1 MSPQTVTL
9 APSKPMP
16 RQQGLLLRGSRWYSN
31 FKVPKEI
38 VSALG
43 KTHIR
48 ESLDTSD
55 YREACRNIAY
65 AKSRWTAFFDNERKK
80 LASCSPAPAPQQKR
94 QLTVLSTREAH
105 ELACRYFVSQ
115 EGEFQRWMDNEGRQ
129 LDPQKL
135 EDVRET
141 IGWDAYSLAT
151 GQECCGQRVDGT
163 NELQQ
168 FLKEEGIECAA
179 SSPAFQMLRP
189 LIRDAELE
197 HLGRSH
203 DMVQGD
209 AINER
214 DPRFK
219 GLHSHSQAAV
229 EPVKGPTVDD
239 LLALKQRALRDMGR
253 SAKSADAQ
261 LLISRL
267 LRESFGGDRA
277 LASIT
282 REDMGKVFDLLRRV
296 PPNAQQRYKG
306 KTLAQAVAAADEA
319 GDKRRLSP
327 KTLSNNYIQFRALFK
342 LGVGERLL
350 KENPTDSPLLRQSF
364 TKTEAYKPRQ
374 QFTID
379 ELNRL
384 FRAPLYSG
392 CVDDERNHLIPGSMH
407 PKRGRFWVPFL
418 ALFHGT
424 RCNEACQI
432 HTADVKERDG
442 IIYISIREEQEDGSK
457 SDKKLKTKQSR
468 REVPLHPE
476 MLRLGFAEF
485 VEQRRQ
491 DTTSLHLFPELTAG
505 HKGYFSDAFS
515 KWFSRFVIL
524 TLGEGCGARMHSF
537 RHQFRDATRAAR
549 LPAESVA
556 LLAGWEAGD
565 GPSNSQMNQYGR
577 GQSFLRTLAEDL
589 AQVEYPGLDLSH
601 LHAMPN
607 AKAKPQAVPSED

>member
-1 MSPQTVTL
+1 
-9 APSKPMP
+9 MP
-16 RQQGLLLRGSRWYSN
+16 RQQGLLLRGIRWYSN
-31 FKVPKEI
+31 LKVPKDLWE
-38 VSALG
+38 ALG
-43 KTHIR
+43 KTQFR
-48 ESLDTSD
+48 DSLGTSD
-55 YREACRNIAY
+55 YREACRKIAY
-65 AKSRWTAFFDNERKK
+65 EKARLTALFDLTRKK
-80 LASCSPAPAPQQKR
+80 MTSLSAVPAPTQKR
-94 QLTVLSTREAH
+94 QLTVLSKLEAH

-229 EPVKGPTVDD
+229 EPVKGPTLDD
-239 LLALKQRALRDMGR
+239 LLALKQKALLVLGR
-253 SAKSADAQ
+253 STKSVDAQ
-261 LLISRL
+261 ILISRL
-267 LRESFGGDRA
+267 LRETFGGERP
-277 LASIT
+277 LSTIT
-282 REDMGKVFDLLRRV
+282 REDMHKVFDLLQSV

-306 KTLAQAVAAADEA
+306 LTLAQAVAAAKDA
-319 GDKRRLSP
+319 GDKRRLSS
-327 KTLSNNYIQFRALFK
+327 KTLQNNFTQFRALFN

-350 KENPTDSPLLRQSF
+350 TENPTDSPLFRQLF
-364 TKTEAYKPRQ
+364 TKTEQIGPRE

-384 FRAPLYSG
+384 FRAPLYTG
-392 CVDDERNHLIPGSMH
+392 CVDDERNYRKPGELR
-407 PKRGRFWVPFL
+407 PKRGRFWVPLL

-432 HTADVKERDG
+432 HTADVKNREG
-442 IIYISIREEQEDGSK
+442 ITFISIREEQEDGGK
-457 SDKKLKTKQSR
+457 TDKKLKTKQSR

-476 MLRLGFAEF
+476 LMRLGFADF

-491 DTTSLHLFPELTAG
+491 DTASPHLFPELTPG

-515 KWFSRFVIL
+515 KWFSRFVTI
-524 TLGEGCGARMHSF
+524 TLGDACKARMHSF
-537 RHQFRDATRAAR
+537 RHKFRDATRAAR
-549 LPAESVA
+549 LPSETVA
-556 LLAGWEAGD
+556 LLAGWEEGE
-565 GPSNSQMNQYGR
+565 GPANRQMNQYGR
-577 GQSFLRTLAEDL
+577 GSGFLRTLAEDL
-589 AQVEYPGLDLSH
+589 AKVEYPGLDLSH

-607 AKAKPQAVPSED
+607 AKAKP